1 MGAIF
6 HEEDDLYKCHSY
18 YRFYL
23 LWRNWLNEF
32 IATPL
37 TTYGTTSLEFIIF

>member
-23 LWRNWLNEF
+23 LC
-32 IATPL
+32 
-37 TTYGTTSLEFIIF
+37 YGETGMEKLAE